1 MADHAEEEEL
11 FKRIRMEDLR
21 KESLEKAERDRR
33 GRMIAARREGYAIGY
48 AKGFA
53 TGLRKAKLMLRIG
66 DLRNLLGLPELSPGE
81 LAGAS
86 EDELSR
92 TVEDLDQQFR
102 ESGL

>member
-1 MADHAEEEEL
+1 MADHSSDLEL

-33 GRMIAARREGYAIGY
+33 GRLIAARREGYTIGY
-48 AKGFA
+48 ARGYA
-53 TGLRKAKLMLRIG
+53 TGLRKVKLLFRIG
-66 DLRNLLGLPELSPGE
+66 DLRDLLGLPELSPGE

-92 TVEDLDQQFR
+92 AVEDLDQQLR
-102 ESGL
+102 ERCL